1 MDRLNRI
8 LRAACMVLTAAL
20 MAGCAAFV
28 AVRAMGFEIDWLS
41 VYAVALA
48 SALAVQL
55 GRRGTLWTIAAAAG
69 IALALALL
77 IGGFSGDVTA
87 MLADFRQGGSL
98 SAEQL
103 SQHISAG
110 RGMALIAALV
120 LGALCAVLLRRPSS
134 APFALMLLLAAVIC
148 GLAMNEGI
156 SLWMAVPGLIAGV
169 AAFALP
175 MERRRDGLRPLLMLP
190 ALALVLL
197 ALFFVPSG
205 RITWSPLEN
214 IAMEL
219 RSIVDDYVHFTQQRL
234 PFSINEKGY
243 DRAGM
248 IEDNVVAMLG
258 GPAEPSSDP
267 VLRVETDQDV
277 LLRGTIKRS
286 YTGYSWVDD
295 QAKARYLYY
304 DFTHRRVR
312 SEIFGADVV
321 SDNDAFVDVS
331 VAVEVLGTDTSTL
344 FVPAHMLSFDMDLS
358 DAVYYNSTGEIFLT
372 RDVEPGD
379 SYSLTARIPASDAA
393 LIAAASRTWDA
404 NDPDYADMVS
414 EYTALPDGIE
424 DGVYALAAELTSGA
438 TTDAEKALSIQ
449 NHLASSY
456 RYTLN
461 GRYPEGNRDFVSW
474 FLLEEKA
481 GYCSYFASAM
491 AVMCRMAGLP
501 ARYVEGYYVAANETG
516 ETIVTGK
523 NAHAWVEVY
532 LKGIGWTAFDP
543 TARAVENQ
551 RGDSGEDS
559 QGGGENA
566 QGASESTDGSETPYE
581 NDGVTNQ
588 GGEPSPSPTPD
599 VGSSPDESDGNSD
612 GEPTPSPDAGDSD
625 GEPTPSPDPGDGQGD
640 ADNPPPENPDD
651 GAAPPP
657 EEPQSDGLDNAPKQD
672 RNLTWLW
679 ILLAVL
685 AVLALVALLALWLR
699 RRLNATDPLKMCLA
713 SRSAAASVLILYRA
727 MLTLLAQTGL
737 APMNGETPEAFAS
750 RAVQALPNADYERFV
765 SDVARSRYSGRPVTR
780 QTLEAGRRAYLS
792 FLNSMRRSERLRYT
806 LRRVLHGL
814 GDLEQIP

>member
-8 LRAACMVLTAAL
+8 LRSACMALTAAV

-28 AVRAMGFEIDWLS
+28 AVRAIGFDIGALG

-48 SALAVQL
+48 GAVAVQL
-55 GRRGTLWTIAAAAG
+55 GRRGTLWTIAAFLSVVLG
-69 IALALALL
+69 LALL
-77 IGGFSGDVTA
+77 IGSYAGDISA

-103 SQHISAG
+103 VQHIAAG
-110 RGMALIAALV
+110 RGMALTAALMM
-120 LGALCAVLLRRPSS
+120 GALFAVLLRRASS
-134 APFALMLLLAAVIC
+134 APFALMVLLAAVIC
-148 GLAMNEGI
+148 GLAMNEGV
-156 SLWMAVPGLIAGV
+156 SLWLAVPGLIAGV

-175 MERRRDGLRPLLMLP
+175 MERRRDGVRPVILVP

-197 ALFFVPSG
+197 ALAFVPAD
-205 RITWSPLEN
+205 RLTWAPLEN
-214 IAMEL
+214 LAMQV

-248 IEDNVVAMLG
+248 IGENVVAMLG
-258 GPAEPSSDP
+258 GPAEPSADP
-267 VLRVETDQDV
+267 VLRVETDQDI

-304 DFTHRRVR
+304 DFTHLRVR
-312 SEIFGADVV
+312 SEVFGADIV
-321 SDNDAFVDVS
+321 SKNDAFVDVS

-372 RDVEPGD
+372 RDVAPGD
-379 SYSLTARIPASDAA
+379 SYSLTARAPASDAA
-393 LIAAASRTWDA
+393 LIAASARSWDA

-414 EYTALPDGIE
+414 EYTALPGGIE
-424 DGVYALAAELTSGA
+424 EGVYALASELTQGA

-449 NHLASSY
+449 NHLANGY

-491 AVMCRMAGLP
+491 AVLCRISGLP
-501 ARYVEGYYVAANETG
+501 ARYVEGYYVAANDSG

-532 LKGIGWTAFDP
+532 LKGLGWTAFDP

-551 RGDSGEDS
+551 RGDSGDGS
-559 QGGGENA
+559 QDESANA
-566 QGASESTDGSETPYE
+566 QGASESTDGGETPYE
-581 NDGVTNQ
+581 NDDITNQ
-588 GGEPSPSPTPD
+588 GGEPTPTPD
-599 VGSSPDESDGNSD
+599 VGSSPDDSDGDAD
-612 GEPTPSPDAGDSD
+612 GEPTPTPDAGDNSD
-625 GEPTPSPDPGDGQGD
+625 GAPTPTPDPGDGQGD

-657 EEPQSDGLDNAPKQD
+657 EEPEGDGLENAPEED

-685 AVLALVALLALWLR
+685 AVLALIALLALWLR
-699 RRLNATDPLKMCLA
+699 RRLNATDPLKMCMA
-713 SRSAAASVLILYRA
+713 SRSGAVSVLILYRA
-727 MLTLLAQTGL
+727 ILTLLAQTGL

-765 SDVARSRYSGRPVTR
+765 ADVARSRYSGRPVTR
-780 QTLEAGRRAYLS
+780 QTLESGRRAYLV

-806 LRRVLHGL
+806 LRRVLHGI

>member
-1 MDRLNRI
+1 M
-8 LRAACMVLTAAL
+8 ALTAAL

-28 AVRAMGFEIDWLS
+28 AVRAMGFEIGWLS

-48 SALAVQL
+48 GAIAVQL
-55 GRRGTLWTIAAAAG
+55 GRRGTLWTIAAAAAVVLG
-69 IALALALL
+69 LALL
-77 IGGFSGDVTA
+77 IGRCAGEISA
-87 MLADFRQGGSL
+87 MISDFRESGSL

-103 SQHISAG
+103 MQHVSAG
-110 RGMALIAALV
+110 RGMSLIAALT
-120 LGALCAVLLRRPSS
+120 LGALFAALLRQPSS
-134 APFALMLLLAAVIC
+134 APFALMVLLAAVIC
-148 GLAMNEGI
+148 GLAMNEGL
-156 SLWMAVPGLIAGV
+156 SLWLAVPGLIAGV

-175 MERRRDGLRPLLMLP
+175 MERRREGVRPVILAP

-197 ALFFVPSG
+197 ALALAPAN
-205 RITWSPLEN
+205 RLTWEPLEN
-214 IAMEL
+214 LAMEI

-258 GPAEPSSDP
+258 GPAEPTSDP
-267 VLRVETDQDV
+267 VLRVETAQDI

-304 DFTHRRVR
+304 DFTHRKVR
-312 SEIFGADVV
+312 SEVFGADIV

-344 FVPAHMLSFDMDLS
+344 FVPAHMQEFDMGLS

-372 RDVEPGD
+372 RDVEIGD
-379 SYSLTARIPASDAA
+379 SYRLTARVPASDAA
-393 LIAAASRTWDA
+393 LIAAAPRSWDA
-404 NDPDYADMVS
+404 NDPNYDDMLA
-414 EYTALPDGIE
+414 EYTALPGGIE
-424 DGVYALAAELTSGA
+424 DGVYALAAELTGSA
-438 TTDAEKALSIQ
+438 TTDAEKALAIQ
-449 NHLASSY
+449 NHLANGY

-491 AVMCRMAGLP
+491 AVLCRMSGLP
-501 ARYVEGYYVAANETG
+501 ARYVEGYYVAANDGG
-516 ETIVTGK
+516 ETIVTGR

-532 LKGIGWTAFDP
+532 LKGLGWTAFDP

-551 RGDSGEDS
+551 RGDSGDGS
-559 QGGGENA
+559 QSESGNA
-566 QGASESTDGSETPYE
+566 QGASESTDGGETPYE
-581 NDGVTNQ
+581 NENVTNQ
-588 GGEPSPSPTPD
+588 GGEPTPTPD
-599 VGSSPDESDGNSD
+599 AGSSPDDSDGDAD

-625 GEPTPSPDPGDGQGD
+625 GAPTPTPDPGEDGAGD
-640 ADNPPPENPDD
+640 SDNPPPENPDD
-651 GAAPPP
+651 GSADPPP
-657 EEPQSDGLDNAPKQD
+657 MEPEGDGLDNAPEQD

-685 AVLALVALLALWLR
+685 AVLALIALLVLWLR
-699 RRLNATDPLKMCLA
+699 RRLMATDPLKMCMA
-713 SRSAAASVLILYRA
+713 SRSAATAALILYRA
-727 MLTLLAQTGL
+727 ILTLLAQTGL
-737 APMNGETPEAFAS
+737 APMNGETPEAFAA
-750 RAVQALPNADYERFV
+750 RAVQALPNEDYERFV
-765 SDVARSRYSGRPVTR
+765 ADVARSRYSGRPVTR
-780 QTLEAGRRAYLS
+780 QTLESGRRAYLT
-792 FLNSMRRSERLRYT
+792 FLNSMRRSEKLRYT
-806 LRRVLHGL
+806 FRRVLHGL

>member
-1 MDRLNRI
+1 M
-8 LRAACMVLTAAL
+8 ALTAAL

-28 AVRAMGFEIDWLS
+28 AVRAMGFEIGWLS

-48 SALAVQL
+48 GAVAVQL
-55 GRRGTLWTIAAAAG
+55 GRRGTLWTIAAAAAVVLG
-69 IALALALL
+69 LALL
-77 IGGFSGDVTA
+77 IGRCAGEISA
-87 MLADFRQGGSL
+87 MLTDFRESGSL

-103 SQHISAG
+103 AQHVSAG
-110 RGMALIAALV
+110 RGMALM
-120 LGALCAVLLRRPSS
+120 LGALFAALLRQPSS
-134 APFALMLLLAAVIC
+134 APFALMVLLAAVIC
-148 GLAMNEGI
+148 GLAMNEGL
-156 SLWMAVPGLIAGV
+156 SLWLAVPGLIAGV

-175 MERRRDGLRPLLMLP
+175 MERRREGVRPVILVP

-197 ALFFVPSG
+197 ALALAPVN
-205 RITWSPLEN
+205 RLTWAPLEN
-214 IAMEL
+214 LAMEI
-219 RSIVDDYVHFTQQRL
+219 RAIVDDYVHFTQQRL

-248 IEDNVVAMLG
+248 IGDNVVAMLG

-267 VLRVETDQDV
+267 VLRVETDSDI

-312 SEIFGADVV
+312 SEVFGADIV
-321 SDNDAFVDVS
+321 SENDAFVDVS

-344 FVPAHMLSFDMDLS
+344 FVPAHMQEFDMGLS

-372 RDVEPGD
+372 RDVEIGD
-379 SYSLTARIPASDAA
+379 SYRLTARVPASDAA
-393 LIAAASRTWDA
+393 LIAAASRSWDA
-404 NDPDYADMVS
+404 SDPNYDDMLS
-414 EYTALPDGIE
+414 EYTALPGGIE
-424 DGVYALAAELTSGA
+424 DGVYALAAELTQGA
-438 TTDAEKALSIQ
+438 TTDAEKALAIQ
-449 NHLASSY
+449 NHLANGY

-474 FLLEEKA
+474 FLLEERA

-491 AVMCRMAGLP
+491 AVLCRMSGLP
-501 ARYVEGYYVAANETG
+501 ARYVEGYYVAASDGG
-516 ETIVTGK
+516 ETIVTGR

-532 LKGIGWTAFDP
+532 LKGLGWTAFDP

-551 RGDSGEDS
+551 RGDSNDG
-559 QGGGENA
+559 A
-566 QGASESTDGSETPYE
+566 QGESANADGAAESDDVGDTPYE
-581 NDGVTNQ
+581 NDDITNQ
-588 GGEPSPSPTPD
+588 GEPTPTPD
-599 VGSSPDESDGNSD
+599 AGGSD
-612 GEPTPSPDAGDSD
+612 GEPTPTPDAGGSD
-625 GEPTPSPDPGDGQGD
+625 GEPTPTPDAGENSDGDSDGAPTPTPDPGDGQSD
-640 ADNPPPENPDD
+640 ADNPPPENSDD
-651 GAAPPP
+651 GSADPPP
-657 EEPQSDGLDNAPKQD
+657 MEPEGDGLDNAPNED

-685 AVLALVALLALWLR
+685 VLLALIALLVLWLR
-699 RRLNATDPLKMCLA
+699 RRLMATDPLKMCMA
-713 SRSAAASVLILYRA
+713 SRSGAAAALILYRA
-727 MLTLLAQTGL
+727 ILTLLAQTGL

-765 SDVARSRYSGRPVTR
+765 SEVTRSRYSGRPVTR
-780 QTLEAGRRAYLS
+780 QTLEAGRRAYLT
-792 FLNSMRRSERLRYT
+792 FLNSMRRSEKLRYT

>member
-1 MDRLNRI
+1 MAL
-8 LRAACMVLTAAL
+8 LAAL

-28 AVRAMGFEIDWLS
+28 AVRAMGFEIGWLS

-48 SALAVQL
+48 AAIAVQL
-55 GRRGTLWTIAAAAG
+55 GRRGTLWTIAAAAAVVLG
-69 IALALALL
+69 LALL
-77 IGGFSGDVTA
+77 IGRYAGDISA
-87 MLADFRQGGSL
+87 MVSDFRQGGSL
-98 SAEQL
+98 VGEQL
-103 SQHISAG
+103 VQHGAAG
-110 RGMALIAALV
+110 RGMALIAALL
-120 LGALCAVLLRRPSS
+120 LGALFAALLRLPSS
-134 APFALMLLLAAVIC
+134 APFALMVLLAAVIC
-148 GLAMNEGI
+148 SLAMNEGV
-156 SLWMAVPGLIAGV
+156 SLWLAVPGLIAGV

-175 MERRRDGLRPLLMLP
+175 AERRRDGVRPVILAP

-197 ALFFVPSG
+197 ALALAPVN
-205 RITWSPLEN
+205 RLTWAPLEN
-214 IAMEL
+214 LAMEI
-219 RSIVDDYVHFTQQRL
+219 RAIVDDYVHFTQQRL

-248 IEDNVVAMLG
+248 IGDDVVAMLG
-258 GPAEPSSDP
+258 GPAEPTSDP
-267 VLRVETDQDV
+267 VLRVETDSDI

-312 SEIFGADVV
+312 SEVFGADIV
-321 SDNDAFVDVS
+321 SENNAFVDVN

-344 FVPAHMLSFDMDLS
+344 FVPAHMQEFDMGLS

-379 SYSLTARIPASDAA
+379 SYRLTARVPESDAA
-393 LIAAASRTWDA
+393 LIAAASRSWDA
-404 NDPDYADMVS
+404 SDPDYADMLA
-414 EYTALPDGIE
+414 EYTVLPGGIE
-424 DGVYALAAELTSGA
+424 DGVYALAAELTQNA
-438 TTDAEKALSIQ
+438 ATDAEKALAIQ
-449 NHLASSY
+449 NHLANGY

-474 FLLEEKA
+474 FLLESKE

-501 ARYVEGYYVAANETG
+501 ARYVEGYYVAASEAG
-516 ETIVTGK
+516 ETIVTGR

-551 RGDSGEDS
+551 RGDSNDGS
-559 QGGGENA
+559 QGESANADGAAESDDGG
-566 QGASESTDGSETPYE
+566 ETPYE
-581 NDGVTNQ
+581 NDDITNQ
-588 GGEPSPSPTPD
+588 GGGPTPSPTPD
-599 VGSSPDESDGNSD
+599 AGNSD
-612 GEPTPSPDAGDSD
+612 GEPTPTPDAGDNSD
-625 GEPTPSPDPGDGQGD
+625 GDADGAPTPTPDPGDGQND

-651 GAAPPP
+651 GAADPPP
-657 EEPQSDGLDNAPKQD
+657 MEPEGDGLEDAPKED
-672 RNLTWLW
+672 RNLSWLW

-685 AVLALVALLALWLR
+685 AVLALVALLMLWLR
-699 RRLNATDPLKMCLA
+699 RRLIATDPLKMCMA
-713 SRSAAASVLILYRA
+713 ARSAATAALILYRGI
-727 MLTLLAQTGL
+727 LTLLAQTGL
-737 APMNGETPEAFAS
+737 APMSGETPEAFAQ

-780 QTLEAGRRAYLS
+780 QTLEAGRRAYLA

-806 LRRVLHGL
+806 LRRVLHGI